1 VAQDVKA
8 EVVAEVV
15 AEIVAEDAACMQIS
29 IQARLEPV
37 RPEPAQPAWS
47 EPTGIPFYEFFC
59 GGGMARAG
67 LGAEWSCTFANDIS
81 PMKIASY
88 TRNWGRDGVKT
99 ADVGRLKASDLPGQA
114 MLAWASFP
122 CPDLSEG
129 GKGEGLQGVRSNTL
143 WPCLAL
149 LRRLRTEGRAP
160 RMIALE
166 NVTGL
171 VERRGESFFD
181 LLCATLTD
189 MGYRFGVL
197 AIDAALFVPQS
208 RERIFVV
215 AVDAAIAV
223 PASLV
228 TTSPAAPFH
237 SPNLVKAC
245 QRNAQHTPIWFN
257 LPAPPRRHLSFADII
272 EDAPTGVSW
281 HSRGETERLIGMMAP
296 MHLAKLDAARR
307 ASLSTGKRMVGSYS
321 RRMRSDEDGRD
332 EAGKRVQRVEIR
344 FDDVAGCLRVPG
356 RSRDGKSKGGGSSRA
371 MLMVVDGDVVRSRLM
386 SPRECARLMG
396 LADTY
401 RLPANYEEACGL
413 MGDGLAVPAVR
424 WLAEHI
430 LEPIVEAAAL
440 HGCEHIV

>member
-1 VAQDVKA
+1 
-8 EVVAEVV
+8 
-15 AEIVAEDAACMQIS
+15 
-29 IQARLEPV
+29 
-37 RPEPAQPAWS
+37 
-47 EPTGIPFYEFFC
+47 
-59 GGGMARAG
+59 
-67 LGAEWSCTFANDIS
+67 
-81 PMKIASY
+81 MKIASY

-99 ADVGRLKASDLPGQA
+99 ADVGRLKTSDLPGEA
-114 MLAWASFP
+114 ALAWASFP

-143 WPCLAL
+143 WPCLVL

-160 RMIALE
+160 GMIALE

-181 LLCATLTD
+181 LLCETLAD

-215 AVDAAIAV
+215 AVDETLPIPAGLVAAG
-223 PASLV
+223 
-228 TTSPAAPFH
+228 PAAPFH

-245 QRNAQHTPIWFN
+245 RRNARHKPIWFK

>member
-1 VAQDVKA
+1 
-8 EVVAEVV
+8 
-15 AEIVAEDAACMQIS
+15 
-29 IQARLEPV
+29 
-37 RPEPAQPAWS
+37 
-47 EPTGIPFYEFFC
+47 
-59 GGGMARAG
+59 
-67 LGAEWSCTFANDIS
+67 
-81 PMKIASY
+81 
-88 TRNWGRDGVKT
+88 
-99 ADVGRLKASDLPGQA
+99 
-114 MLAWASFP
+114 
-122 CPDLSEG
+122 
-129 GKGEGLQGVRSNTL
+129 
-143 WPCLAL
+143 
-149 LRRLRTEGRAP
+149 
-160 RMIALE
+160 
-166 NVTGL
+166 
-171 VERRGESFFD
+171 
-181 LLCATLTD
+181 

-215 AVDAAIAV
+215 AVDETLRHPGGPRRRWPGCAV
-223 PASLV
+223 PFAQSGEGL
-228 TTSPAAPFH
+228 PAQCEH
-237 SPNLVKAC
+237 K
-245 QRNAQHTPIWFN
+245 PIWFN

-401 RLPANYEEACGL
+401 RLPANYDAQKLNEFG
-413 MGDGLAVPAVR
+413 
-424 WLAEHI
+424 
-430 LEPIVEAAAL
+430 
-440 HGCEHIV
+440 